1 MTFPKLREPFN
12 ALSHMAGA
20 VASIV
25 GLTLLVVF
33 AALKADVWHVVSFA
47 IFGTTLVLMYTSSTL
62 YHGLRLSEKGIAVMQ
77 KIDHITIFML
87 IAGTYTPFCLVPL
100 GGPWGWSLL
109 IIAWSIALAGVFLKL
124 FCLNVPR
131 WISTAIYLIM
141 GWIFVVAVY
150 PLVMALNLSSLI
162 WLVLGGLFYS
172 GGAAIYSLKRRD
184 PWPGTFGFHG
194 IWHMFV
200 LSGSFCHFWAVF
212 CFFNLTTIT

>member
-1 MTFPKLREPFN
+1 MAFPTLREPFN

-20 VASIV
+20 IASIV

-33 AALKADVWHVVSFA
+33 AAIKADVWHVVSFA
-47 IFGTTLVLMYTSSTL
+47 IFGGTLVLMYTSSCL

-100 GGPWGWSLL
+100 RGPWGWSLL
-109 IIAWSIALAGVFLKL
+109 ITAWSIALAGIFLKL
-124 FCLNVPR
+124 FCFNVPR
-131 WISTAIYLIM
+131 WISTGIYLVM
-141 GWIFVVAVY
+141 GWIVLAAVY

-162 WLVLGGLFYS
+162 WLGLGGLFYS
-172 GGAAIYSLKRRD
+172 SGAVIYGLKRPD
-184 PWPGTFGFHG
+184 PWPDTFGFHG
-194 IWHMFV
+194 IWHLFV

-212 CFFNLTTIT
+212 CFFQ

>member
-1 MTFPKLREPFN
+1 MAFPILREPFN

-20 VASIV
+20 IASIA

-33 AALKADVWHVVSFA
+33 AAIKADVWHVVSFS
-47 IFGTTLVLMYTSSTL
+47 IFGATLVLMYTSSTL
-62 YHGLRLSEKGIAVMQ
+62 YHGLRLSQKGIAIMR

-100 GGPWGWSLL
+100 RGPWGWSLL
-109 IIAWSIALAGVFLKL
+109 ITAWTIALAGIFLKL
-124 FCLNVPR
+124 FCFNVPR

-162 WLVLGGLFYS
+162 WLGLGGLFYS
-172 GGAAIYSLKRRD
+172 GGALIYGLKRPNPRPD
-184 PWPGTFGFHG
+184 TFGFHG
-194 IWHMFV
+194 IWHLFV

-212 CFFNLTTIT
+212 CFFK

>member
-1 MTFPKLREPFN
+1 
-12 ALSHMAGA
+12 MAGA
-20 VASIV
+20 AASIA

-33 AALKADVWHVVSFA
+33 AALKADVWHVVSFS
-47 IFGTTLVLMYTSSTL
+47 IFGATLVLMYTSSSL
-62 YHGLRLSEKGIAVMQ
+62 YHGLRLSEKGIAIMR

-100 GGPWGWSLL
+100 RGPWGWTLL
-109 IIAWSIALAGVFLKL
+109 TVSWSIALAGAFLKL
-124 FCLNVPR
+124 FCFNVPR

-162 WLVLGGLFYS
+162 WLALGGLFYS
-172 GGAAIYSLKRRD
+172 GGAVIYALKRPN
-184 PWPGTFGFHG
+184 PWPNNFGFHG
-194 IWHMFV
+194 IWHLFV

-212 CFFNLTTIT
+212 CFFN

>member
-1 MTFPKLREPFN
+1 MFSIFREPFN

-20 VASIV
+20 AASIA

-33 AALKADVWHVVSFA
+33 AALKADVWHVVSFS
-47 IFGTTLVLMYTSSTL
+47 IFGATLVLMYTSSSL
-62 YHGLRLSEKGIAVMQ
+62 YHGLRLSEKGIAIMR

-100 GGPWGWSLL
+100 RGPWGWTLL
-109 IIAWSIALAGVFLKL
+109 TVSWSIALAGAFLKL
-124 FCLNVPR
+124 FCFNVPR

-162 WLVLGGLFYS
+162 WLALGGLFYS
-172 GGAAIYSLKRRD
+172 GGAVIYALKRPN
-184 PWPGTFGFHG
+184 PWPNNFGFHG
-194 IWHMFV
+194 IWHLFV

-212 CFFNLTTIT
+212 CFFN